1 MLFWYSSNL
10 HSYLLHKPVPIAQT
24 EYIPSLEERIHV
36 IRSTSPRE
44 NSHNPPKTN
53 CNTGMRGTTHNTGPI
68 SPPDVWL
75 QTTTFLIGNSW
86 RHGIKLD
93 RYE

>member
-10 HSYLLHKPVPIAQT
+10 HSYLLHRPVPIAQT

-44 NSHNPPKTN
+44 NSHNPPKT
-53 CNTGMRGTTHNTGPI
+53 
-68 SPPDVWL
+68 
-75 QTTTFLIGNSW
+75 
-86 RHGIKLD
+86 
-93 RYE
+93 